1 MVDFVGKGQQLGGH
15 WLNLSA
21 RVAIVSVTALNVTNV
36 AFMAVYSF
44 FCVKGWCLFFMR
56 KGLTFQLFAGSSYMN
71 QLIAK
76 MQNPNLQELGD
87 EISPCLDDQSSPD
100 CLFTPF
106 INSASDAISRGLTF
120 AGYGSIC
127 EGCSLFIMLVSFVV
141 AGALCIRRFY
151 SGATNNSTEAGR
163 RNNKVRRQIIATVST
178 VFLTF
183 VIRAVYAAALAAS
196 RQGGNI
202 ILTPLSVGKQVY
214 SSKCDKSNAADVCK
228 PCQGLG
234 LLVQMWLY
242 LCPAF
247 PFTVFLLSSP
257 VTILVALWG
266 MTTDSFLQSLQIGWK
281 WSGFRFGKKAT
292 LGDGLKSFIKAG
304 GEG

>member
-1 MVDFVGKGQQLGGH
+1 MVDFVGKGQQLGGR

-36 AFMAVYSF
+36 AFMAVYSY
-44 FCVKGWCLFFMR
+44 FCLKGWCLCFMR

-76 MQNPNLQELGD
+76 SQNPNLQELGD
-87 EISPCLDDQSSPD
+87 EISVCLNDPLH
-100 CLFTPF
+100 CPFTPF
-106 INSASDAISRGLTF
+106 INNASDALSRGLTF

-183 VIRAVYAAALAAS
+183 LIRAVYAAALAAS
-196 RQGGNI
+196 RQGGNT
-202 ILTPLSVGKQVY
+202 ILTPY
-214 SSKCDKSNAADVCK
+214 SAGNDAYHSKCDKSTAADVCK

-266 MTTDSFLQSLQIGWK
+266 MTTDSFLQNLQIGRK
-281 WSGFRFGKKAT
+281 WSGCRFGKKAT

>member
-1 MVDFVGKGQQLGGH
+1 
-15 WLNLSA
+15 
-21 RVAIVSVTALNVTNV
+21 
-36 AFMAVYSF
+36 
-44 FCVKGWCLFFMR
+44 
-56 KGLTFQLFAGSSYMN
+56 MN

-76 MQNPNLQELGD
+76 MRNPNLQEIAD
-87 EISPCLDDQSSPD
+87 EMTPCLDYGFSSPN
-100 CLFTPF
+100 CPPISY
-106 INSASDAISRGLTF
+106 INNATDTLSRGFTF

-151 SGATNNSTEAGR
+151 SGATNNSTQAGR

-183 VIRAVYAAALAAS
+183 LIRAVYAAALAAS
-196 RQGGNI
+196 RQGGNVFS
-202 ILTPLSVGKQVY
+202 TSLSLGSKEAYQ
-214 SSKCDKSNAADVCK
+214 SKCDSNKYKDVSYVCR
-228 PCQGLG
+228 PCLGLG
-234 LLVQMWLY
+234 LLVQIWLY

-266 MTTDSFLQSLQIGWK
+266 MTTDSFWESLGWK

-292 LGDGLKSFIKAG
+292 LGYGLKSFIKAG
-304 GEG
+304 GEM

>member
-1 MVDFVGKGQQLGGH
+1 MT
-15 WLNLSA
+15 S
-21 RVAIVSVTALNVTNV
+21 
-36 AFMAVYSF
+36 
-44 FCVKGWCLFFMR
+44 
-56 KGLTFQLFAGSSYMN
+56 QLFAGASYLN

-76 MQNPNLQELGD
+76 MQNPNLQEIAD
-87 EISPCLDDQSSPD
+87 EMIPCLDDGFFSLNCPPTSY
-100 CLFTPF
+100 
-106 INSASDAISRGLTF
+106 INNASDTLSRGLTF

-151 SGATNNSTEAGR
+151 SGTRTNATEAGR
-163 RNNKVRRQIIATVST
+163 RNNKVRRQIIGTVST

-183 VIRAVYAAALAAS
+183 LIRAVYAAALAAS
-196 RQGGNI
+196 RQGGNV
-202 ILTPLSVGKQVY
+202 ILTPLSVGQEVY
-214 SSKCDKSNAADVCK
+214 QSKCNNGRSVADLCRS
-228 PCQGLG
+228 CEGLG
-234 LLVQMWLY
+234 LIVQTWLY

-266 MTTDSFLQSLQIGWK
+266 MTTDSFLESLGWK
-281 WSGFRFGKKAT
+281 WAGFRFGKKAT

-304 GEG
+304 GKM